1 MHGDAETVQGNAEE
15 KETTILFTLTSTH
28 IVDGFLNL

>member
-1 MHGDAETVQGNAEE
+1 MYGDAEIFQGNTEE
-15 KETTILFTLTSTH
+15 KETTILLTYTSTH

>member
-1 MHGDAETVQGNAEE
+1 MHGDAETFQGNTEE
-15 KETTILFTLTSTH
+15 KETAILFTYTSTR